1 MPGILEPFLLTVF
14 DVLARRSDLGQRPPG
29 YRRQHSATQWLVEQ
43 IGGNQVEVAVL
54 VAPGESPTT
63 YMPSDAQVT
72 HLMRSRIYF
81 RIGVPFENGLW
92 FDAVSKMGRFEM
104 VDLRSGIEW
113 QGDDPHIWLNPRLLS
128 IQAGTVAE
136 ALKQADPNSHALY
149 AENLSRLNSRLKILD
164 EEIRQSLA
172 PFEGKSFFVFHPSW
186 GYFAGEYG
194 LQQIAIES
202 GGREPSDQE
211 LTDLQGKARQARIT
225 TVFVQP
231 QIQGRSAQA
240 FAKAIGARIETLD
253 PLAADVA
260 RNLTT
265 ITAQLIRSFRKGA
278 DSEP

>member
-1 MPGILEPFLLTVF
+1 MPRILPFLLTV
-14 DVLARRSDLGQRPPG
+14 LMGWPTLTSASDRLDIVVSIPP
-29 YRRQHSATQWLVEQ
+29 QKWLVEQ
-43 IGGNQVEVAVL
+43 VGGEKVDVKVL

-63 YMPSDAQVT
+63 YLPADAQVT
-72 HLMRSRIYF
+72 HLMRAQIYF

-104 VDLRSGIEW
+104 VDSRDGIEW
-113 QGDDPHIWLNPRLLS
+113 QGDDPHIWLNLRLLS

-136 ALKQADPNSHALY
+136 ALTQADPDNRAWY
-149 AENLSRLNSRLKILD
+149 QANLRQLKSRFATLD
-164 EEIRQSLA
+164 EEIRRSLA

-211 LTDLQGKARQARIT
+211 LTDLQEKARQARIT

-260 RNLTT
+260 ENLATT
-265 ITAQLIRSFRKGA
+265 TAQLVRTFTKGT